1 MTALTALAPR
11 RRGRPPC
18 CPPAVAIRIVL
29 LHLQGLSYQEI
40 CDVLNAEGVPT
51 PLGRS
56 TWQRSYVDRVLHT
69 QCAGDILVVAQT
81 P

>member
-1 MTALTALAPR
+1 MTAPVAFAPR

-40 CDVLNAEGVPT
+40 CNVLNTEGVPT

-56 TWQRSYVDRVLHT
+56 PWQRSYVDRVLHT
-69 QCAGDILVVAQT
+69 RYARDILAVSQT
-81 P
+81 L